1 MKMLGIK
8 IGANQPI
15 LSPTERLRGAVDLLH
30 HEGKVE
36 KQDRDMFGGL
46 LDLRELQVSDVMVHR
61 TEMVMINADLPPEE
75 LVREVLATEYTRIPL
90 WRDKPE
96 NIIGVLHAKDL
107 LRAIRASE
115 GDTASIDVST
125 IALPPWFV
133 PEMRPVSEQLK
144 AFRRRKT
151 HFALVVDEYGEVEGM
166 VTLEDILEEI
176 VGDISDE
183 HDVVV
188 AGVRAQPDGSV
199 VVDGSVP
206 IRDLNR
212 AMDWHLPDEEATTVA
227 GLVIHEAR
235 SIPERGQS
243 FTFHGFRFRVLRRE
257 RNRITALRIVPVPRE
272 AEVEEKK
279 PKRAGTAFCRASA
292 AYCHIIQMG
301 GGAAGEMSSHAS
313 LSGDA
318 SKVPRTSWY
327 FTCLGAVWKWPLQF
341 QHALFVDLGVL
352 VGNHLFRDHGVEHG
366 VLLDQVLEH
375 GAQFFGRKLIAERFR
390 YFGVEDGE
398 IVRRHRV
405 VERHQDAF
413 HQHFLGGG
421 AGHVEG
427 ESVDGKRGD
436 QRQNGRSQ
444 PRVCPITHRTT
455 PSNGDAP
462 GSVRP
467 PFAWNEHRA
476 RDCLTKTKM
485 PPPPR
490 RPSDATDPRFCG
502 TRFNRQA
509 RNHRPVVSPGAC
521 ALIASAWTEP

>member
-1 MKMLGIK
+1 M
-8 IGANQPI
+8 
-15 LSPTERLRGAVDLLH
+15 LSPNERLRGAVDLLH

-46 LDLRELQVSDVMVHR
+46 LDLSELQVSDVMVHR

-96 NIIGVLHAKDL
+96 NIVGVLHAKDL

-115 GDTASIDVST
+115 GDMSKIDVST

-257 RNRITALRIVPVPRE
+257 RNRITALRIVPLPRE
-272 AEVEEKK
+272 AETAGGAKK
-279 PKRAGTAFCRASA
+279 SRRRGRRFDFPLGTGEGRASA
-292 AYCHIIQMG
+292 
-301 GGAAGEMSSHAS
+301 
-313 LSGDA
+313 
-318 SKVPRTSWY
+318 
-327 FTCLGAVWKWPLQF
+327 
-341 QHALFVDLGVL
+341 
-352 VGNHLFRDHGVEHG
+352 
-366 VLLDQVLEH
+366 
-375 GAQFFGRKLIAERFR
+375 
-390 YFGVEDGE
+390 
-398 IVRRHRV
+398 
-405 VERHQDAF
+405 
-413 HQHFLGGG
+413 
-421 AGHVEG
+421 
-427 ESVDGKRGD
+427 
-436 QRQNGRSQ
+436 
-444 PRVCPITHRTT
+444 
-455 PSNGDAP
+455 
-462 GSVRP
+462 
-467 PFAWNEHRA
+467 
-476 RDCLTKTKM
+476 
-485 PPPPR
+485 PR
-490 RPSDATDPRFCG
+490 RP
-502 TRFNRQA
+502 
-509 RNHRPVVSPGAC
+509 C
-521 ALIASAWTEP
+521 ALIASAWTGPASSAASVALIMRWRSIRLFPSNAFDTI

>member
-1 MKMLGIK
+1 MD
-8 IGANQPI
+8 
-15 LSPTERLRGAVDLLH
+15 LS
-30 HEGKVE
+30 
-36 KQDRDMFGGL
+36 
-46 LDLRELQVSDVMVHR
+46 ELQVSDVMVHR

-107 LRAIRASE
+107 LRAIRAAE
-115 GDTASIDVST
+115 GDTAKIDVST

-133 PEMRPVSEQLK
+133 PEMRPLSEQLK

-257 RNRITALRIVPVPRE
+257 RNRITALRIVAGAARGRGRGEKAE
-272 AEVEEKK
+272 AGGDVVLTRPDVGLTCLKSAELFQ
-279 PKRAGTAFCRASA
+279 RAG
-292 AYCHIIQMG
+292 
-301 GGAAGEMSSHAS
+301 
-313 LSGDA
+313 
-318 SKVPRTSWY
+318 
-327 FTCLGAVWKWPLQF
+327 
-341 QHALFVDLGVL
+341 HALSETSVGLASILAVAGNFILLGD
-352 VGNHLFRDHGVEHG
+352 GSETGASGRDPCW
-366 VLLDQVLEH
+366 L
-375 GAQFFGRKLIAERFR
+375 
-390 YFGVEDGE
+390 
-398 IVRRHRV
+398 
-405 VERHQDAF
+405 
-413 HQHFLGGG
+413 
-421 AGHVEG
+421 
-427 ESVDGKRGD
+427 RGCPA
-436 QRQNGRSQ
+436 RS
-444 PRVCPITHRTT
+444 
-455 PSNGDAP
+455 
-462 GSVRP
+462 
-467 PFAWNEHRA
+467 
-476 RDCLTKTKM
+476 
-485 PPPPR
+485 PR
-490 RPSDATDPRFCG
+490 RRDLA
-502 TRFNRQA
+502 
-509 RNHRPVVSPGAC
+509 
-521 ALIASAWTEP
+521 